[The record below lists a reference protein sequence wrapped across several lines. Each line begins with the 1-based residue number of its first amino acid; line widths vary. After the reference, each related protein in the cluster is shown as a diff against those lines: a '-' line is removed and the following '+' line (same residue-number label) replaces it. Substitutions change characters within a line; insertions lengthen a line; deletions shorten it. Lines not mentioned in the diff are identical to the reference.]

1 MNIIEKRRATL
12 INLGYFSFLI
22 VTYYLFLKYAFW
34 VVAPFIFAFLLAM
47 GLQRPIRA
55 ITGKTKL
62 KKSLVGGVLVFLIL
76 ALVLA
81 AVVLVGYRIGVEFK
95 GFWNFVMGKINDLP
109 NLIEQAQAW
118 LLEKIR
124 ILPDSIEQ
132 SVRDA
137 VTEFTGELLT
147 VGSEEEAALESG
159 KAFSFGGL
167 DFGTISSSLGGL
179 LSTAK
184 RIPAIFTAVLVSII
198 ACFFVTC
205 DYDGFVGLIKNMLSA
220 EHEEFVVRA
229 KHILSDVLGKLV
241 KSYVTII
248 FITFCELSIGLNI
261 LKLIGVYEG
270 GYIMVIAICT
280 AMLDILPVFGTGTVL
295 VPWAIASF
303 LTGKVGLGVGLAVM
317 YALITVI
324 RQVLEPRLV
333 AMNVG
338 LHPVLT
344 LAGMYLGL
352 NIFGVIG
359 IFIVPITF
367 VLIGALHQEGLIHLW
382 TGGQKTPKP
391 TAAAA
396 EAPQPPEIPENAG
409 EKTEKTE
416 KND

>member
-1 MNIIEKRRATL
+1 MDIIEKRRATL
-12 INLGYFSFLI
+12 VNLVYFAFLA
-22 VTYYLFLKYAFW
+22 VVYYLFLKYAFW

-47 GLQRPIRA
+47 ALQRPIRA
-55 ITGKTKL
+55 ITRKTKL

-76 ALVLA
+76 ALVLTS
-81 AVVLVGYRIGVEFK
+81 VVLVGYRIGVEFK
-95 GFWNFVMGKINDLP
+95 GFWNYVMGKINDLP
-109 NLIEQAQAW
+109 NLIEQGQGW

-124 ILPDSIEQ
+124 ILPDSIEL

-137 VTEFTGELLT
+137 VTDFTGKLLT

-159 KAFSFGGL
+159 KALSFGGL

-205 DYDGFVGLIKNMLSA
+205 DYDGFVGLIKNTLSA

-229 KHILSDVLGKLV
+229 KHLLGDVLGKLA
-241 KSYVTII
+241 KSYLTII
-248 FITFCELSIGLNI
+248 FITFCELSIGLNV
-261 LKLIGVYEG
+261 LKLIGVYDG

-303 LTGKVGLGVGLAVM
+303 LTGKIGLGVGLAVI
-317 YALITVI
+317 YGLITVI

-367 VLIGALHQEGLIHLW
+367 VLLSALNQEGLIHLW
-382 TGGQKTPKP
+382 SGAKAAPEP
-391 TAAAA
+391 AATASQT
-396 EAPQPPEIPENAG
+396 PQPPEKPENGA
-409 EKTEKTE
+409 EKTQKSQ

>member
-12 INLGYFSFLI
+12 INLAYFAFLI
-22 VTYYLFLKYAFW
+22 VVYYLFLKYAFW

-47 GLQRPIRA
+47 ALQRPIRA

-62 KKSLVGGVLVFLIL
+62 KKNLVGGVLVFLIL
-76 ALVLA
+76 ALVLTI
-81 AVVLVGYRIGVEFK
+81 VVLVGYRIGVEFK
-95 GFWNFVMGKINDLP
+95 GFWNFVMGKINDQP
-109 NLIEQAQAW
+109 NLVEQGQAW

-124 ILPDSIEQ
+124 ILPDSIEL

-137 VTEFTGELLT
+137 VTDFTGKLLM
-147 VGSEEEAALESG
+147 VGSEEEAVLESG
-159 KAFSFGGL
+159 QAFSFGGL
-167 DFGTISSSLGGL
+167 DIGTISSSLGGL

-205 DYDGFVGLIKNMLSA
+205 DYDGFVGLIKRTLSA
-220 EHEEFVVRA
+220 EHEQFAVRA
-229 KHILSDVLGKLV
+229 KHILGDVLGKLV

-295 VPWAIASF
+295 VPWAIVSF
-303 LTGKVGLGVGLAVM
+303 LTGKVGLGIGLAVI

-359 IFIVPITF
+359 LFIVPITF
-367 VLIGALHQEGLIHLW
+367 VLISALHQEGLIYLW
-382 TGGQKTPKP
+382 AGPQ
-391 TAAAA
+391 TAPAPSDAA
-396 EAPQPPEIPENAG
+396 EEAPPPPENPEIAG

>member
-1 MNIIEKRRATL
+1 MDIIEKRKAML
-12 INLGYFSFLI
+12 VNLVYFAFLA
-22 VTYYLFLKYAFW
+22 VVYYLFLKYAFW
-34 VVAPFIFAFLLAM
+34 VAAPFIFAFLLAM
-47 GLQRPIRA
+47 ALQRPIRA
-55 ITGKTKL
+55 ITGRTKL
-62 KKSLVGGVLVFLIL
+62 KKNLVGGVLVFLIL
-76 ALVLA
+76 ALVLTV
-81 AVVLVGYRIGVEFK
+81 VVLVGYRIGVEFK
-95 GFWNFVMGKINDLP
+95 GFWNFIMGKINDLP
-109 NLIEQAQAW
+109 EMIGQAQAW

-124 ILPDSIEQ
+124 ILPDSIER

-137 VTEFTGELLT
+137 VTDFTGKLLT

-159 KAFSFGGL
+159 KSFSFGGL

-184 RIPAIFTAVLVSII
+184 RIPAVFTAVLVSII

-205 DYDGFVGLIKNMLSA
+205 DYDGFVGLIKSTLSA
-220 EHEEFVVRA
+220 EHEEFAVRA
-229 KHILSDVLGKLV
+229 KHILVDVLGKLA
-241 KSYVTII
+241 KSYLTII
-248 FITFCELSIGLNI
+248 FITFCELSIGLNV
-261 LKLIGVYEG
+261 LKLIGAYDG
-270 GYIMVIAICT
+270 GYIMVISICT

-303 LTGKVGLGVGLAVM
+303 LTGKIGLGIGLAVI

-367 VLIGALHQEGLIHLW
+367 VLISALHKEGLIHLW
-382 TGGQKTPKP
+382 SGARVPEP
-391 TAAAA
+391 AAVPA
-396 EAPQPPEIPENAG
+396 EAPQPPENPENAE
-409 EKTEKTE
+409 EKTQKTQ